1 MSRILLSR
9 YDDGST
15 HVVVGWDH
23 PAGGAFWQEFASKQ
37 EIDDAENKLEDLASL
52 IDREGYTPEREAEEL
67 RLETIFN
74 AEVKREGGMFPGI
87 KLKDFKQSVPE
98 DLRHLITDKVM
109 DLLSEHSSNP
119 DSGYVGSPNRGFTD
133 LTKP

>member
-9 YDDGST
+9 YDDGSN

-23 PAGGAFWQEFASKQ
+23 PAGGAFWQEWATDLEVKHAELWLKTHS
-37 EIDDAENKLEDLASL
+37 DDNTDESLRYETLAET
-52 IDREGYTPEREAEEL
+52 G
-67 RLETIFN
+67 
-74 AEVKREGGMFPGI
+74 VKREGGMFPGI
-87 KLKDFKQSVPE
+87 KLSDFRQSVPE

-109 DLLSEHSSNP
+109 DLLSQHSSDP

-133 LTKP
+133 LTQ